1 MGLPVS
7 TACSTYDNIEACPG
21 SLCNPAGDLQM
32 FTIQGKHLN
41 LPGTV
46 YLKGSIFASAEHLS
60 SLLNQQK
67 IENDLLSTV
76 GEN

>member
-1 MGLPVS
+1 
-7 TACSTYDNIEACPG
+7 
-21 SLCNPAGDLQM
+21 M